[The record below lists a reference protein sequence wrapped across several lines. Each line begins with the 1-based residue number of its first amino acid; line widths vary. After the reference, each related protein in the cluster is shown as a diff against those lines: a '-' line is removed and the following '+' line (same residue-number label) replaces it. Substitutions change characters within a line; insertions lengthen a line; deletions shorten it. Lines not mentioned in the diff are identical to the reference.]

1 MRMKTRMRMMVLMMM
16 TVMMKTMMTMVM
28 VMTTMSVLLMTPTMV
43 VKKTRRTRSWKL
55 PEANRSQLL
64 CLSKSEMAW
73 CQPS

>member
-1 MRMKTRMRMMVLMMM
+1 MMMKTRMRMMVLMMM
-16 TVMMKTMMTMVM
+16 TVMMKTT
-28 VMTTMSVLLMTPTMV
+28 MTTMSVLLMTPTMV